1 MPPSPDVPT
10 KRPGLPAWGWGLIG
24 CALLAPLPILA
35 AILFPVFAQ
44 AREKARQT
52 ACMSNMKQQ
61 GLALM
66 MYAQDYDEVM
76 PPKDTKWMDTLLPY
90 IKDEK
95 AYRCPS
101 VGQGEFGYA
110 FSSELL
116 GKKFKNIKSPV
127 ETVAIFETASTGRNQ
142 VGGSVAYRHRKF
154 TNTAFADGHVKAEK
168 AQQED

>member
-1 MPPSPDVPT
+1 MTPSPDVPT

-24 CALLAPLPILA
+24 CAFLAPVPILA

-44 AREKARQT
+44 AREKARQVS
-52 ACMSNMKQQ
+52 CMSNMKQQ

-76 PPKDTKWMDTLLPY
+76 PPKNAKWMDTLLPY

-95 AYRCPS
+95 VFRCPS
-101 VGQGEFGYA
+101 VITGQFGYA
-110 FSSELL
+110 FSPELF
-116 GKKFKNIKSPV
+116 GKKFKNIASPA
-127 ETVAIFETASTGRNQ
+127 TTTAIFESTNLSRNATT
-142 VGGSVAYRHRKF
+142 GTVAYRHRKF
-154 TNTAFADGHVKAEK
+154 ANTAFADGHVKAEK